1 MAHEQ
6 KLKNS
11 KGVSH
16 FQEKIAPGK
25 EQGASECKGPEPVF
39 STHCSRNCKEASLLG
54 RQWEGAEVGEEVR
67 EGTEYKI
74 KQNPWGWRN
83 GGPLKGREPSDRQGF
98 MTRET

>member
-25 EQGASECKGPEPVF
+25 ECKGPEPVF
-39 STHCSRNCKEASLLG
+39 STHCSRNCKEASLPG

-67 EGTEYKI
+67 EDTEYKI

-83 GGPLKGREPSDRQGF
+83 GGPLKGCEPSDRQGF